1 MKIEDLKYR
10 FDCVM
15 AMPVG
20 PFTRV
25 EGQNLSLEM
34 ATIDQLID
42 RLGMLESLTN
52 DIILYIEEKEC
63 HAYKPPLGLCVTCG
77 RPRRQHTGEINVSL
91 TDDRDSAV

>member
-1 MKIEDLKYR
+1 MQIKDLKYK
-10 FDCVM
+10 FECVM

-34 ATIDQLID
+34 ATIDQLIE

-52 DIILYIEEKEC
+52 DIILYLEE
-63 HAYKPPLGLCVTCG
+63 
-77 RPRRQHTGEINVSL
+77 NVSPAYIGPPDEQGHPGPYTL
-91 TDDRDSAV
+91 

>member
-1 MKIEDLKYR
+1 MKIEDLKYK
-10 FDCVM
+10 FECVM

-34 ATIDQLID
+34 ATIDQLTD

-52 DIILYIEEKEC
+52 DIILYIEEKEK
-63 HAYKPPLGLCVTCG
+63 AT
-77 RPRRQHTGEINVSL
+77 
-91 TDDRDSAV
+91 A